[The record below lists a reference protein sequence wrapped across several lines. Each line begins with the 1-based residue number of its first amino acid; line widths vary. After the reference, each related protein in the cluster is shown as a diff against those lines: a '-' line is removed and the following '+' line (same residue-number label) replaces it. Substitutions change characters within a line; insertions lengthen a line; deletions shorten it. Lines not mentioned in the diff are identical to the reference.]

1 MPSSIPTKTIGSS
14 DLKTPEARGAYQA
27 AYKSGAA
34 AERAR
39 WEAILGSRE
48 ASTNRAQALHIAA
61 HTDMAVGEA
70 ISLLRIAAGDVSESR
85 FAHLSDGSAAAQ
97 ILRAGDI
104 ARGRVS

>member
-1 MPSSIPTKTIGSS
+1 VPSNTSTKTISSS

-39 WEAILGSRE
+39 WEAILGSPE
-48 ASTNRAQALHIAA
+48 ASTNRAQAIYLAA
-61 HTDMAVGEA
+61 NTSMSAGDA
-70 ISLLRIAAGDVSESR
+70 ISFLRLAAGDVSESR
-85 FAHLSDGSAAAQ
+85 FAHLSSGSAAAQ

-104 ARGRVS
+104 VRGRVN

>member
-1 MPSSIPTKTIGSS
+1 VSSSTPTKT
-14 DLKTPEARGAYQA
+14 TAANEVYRA

-39 WEAILGSRE
+39 WQAILGSSE
-48 ASTNRAQALHIAA
+48 ASTNRAQAIHLAA
-61 HTDMAVGEA
+61 NTGMSAREA
-70 ISLLRIAAGDVSESR
+70 ISILRLAAGDVSESR

-104 ARGRVS
+104 ARGRVN

>member
-1 MPSSIPTKTIGSS
+1 MSSSTPTKT
-14 DLKTPEARGAYQA
+14 TAANEVYRA

-39 WEAILGSRE
+39 WEAILGSPE
-48 ASTNRAQALHIAA
+48 AANNRAQALHIAA

-70 ISLLRIAAGDVSESR
+70 ISLLRIAAGNVSESR
-85 FAHLSDGSAAAQ
+85 FAHLSSGSAAAQ
-97 ILRAGDI
+97 ILRAGDV